1 MPTDNFKKTVLI
13 VEDDVMLQKALTEKL
28 THEGFNILIAND
40 GAEGLELA
48 LEKHPDVI
56 TLDISLPKKDG
67 IEFLDEIRQ
76 DPWGKTAR
84 IIVLTNSVADDKI
97 VSKIA
102 ADQPSYYLIKSN
114 TSLGEIVT
122 KVTELVQDLN

>member
-1 MPTDNFKKTVLI
+1 MKTVLI
-13 VEDDVMLQKALTEKL
+13 LEDDVMLQKALAEKL
-28 THEGFNILIAND
+28 IHEGFNVLAADD
-40 GAEGLELA
+40 GVEGLALA

-56 TLDISLPKKDG
+56 TLDISMPKKDG
-67 IEFLDEIRQ
+67 LVFLDEIRQ
-76 DPWGKTAR
+76 DPWGKTVH

-114 TSLGEIVT
+114 TSLGDIVS
-122 KVTELVQDLN
+122 KISELTQDAN

>member
-1 MPTDNFKKTVLI
+1 MSTDNFKKTVLI
-13 VEDDVMLQKALTEKL
+13 LEDDVLLQKALEEKL
-28 THEGFNILIAND
+28 IHEDFNVIVAND
-40 GAEGLELA
+40 GVEGLRLA

-56 TLDISLPKKDG
+56 TLDISMPKKDG
-67 IEFLDEIRQ
+67 LAFLDEVRQ

-102 ADQPSYYLIKSN
+102 AEQPSYYLIKSD
-114 TSLGEIVT
+114 TSLSEIVL
-122 KVTELVQDLN
+122 KVTELTRDVN